1 MAGHPKIDRGERPF
15 DLRYRKLSLETNE
28 LLSSQMTSRR
38 LSSCY
43 GLIVALLLQGL
54 IHRYGPAL
62 FRLAVQHGNPMPCLL
77 SPTNAIDD
85 LKIGLY
91 ESGIVT
97 RRLEGDR
104 ARRQERRDLVKTGSV
119 LRHVPRECGLH
130 QDQRTSN

>member
-1 MAGHPKIDRGERPF
+1 MAGHPQIDRGERPF

-62 FRLAVQHGNPMPCLL
+62 FRLAVQHCNPMPWLL

-91 ESGIVT
+91 ESSMYVIAGVT
-97 RRLEGDR
+97 EHI
-104 ARRQERRDLVKTGSV
+104 GSV
-119 LRHVPRECGLH
+119 A
-130 QDQRTSN
+130 